1 MTIRYIYQP
10 RQIDL
15 VITMYLCKESN
26 NRSQDSSKYTTSMID
41 FCSTGLQQN
50 QTVEYEA
57 EIFSFNS
64 RGRSEVLRLPKITL
78 NAEEIV
84 AALSSHNARK

>member
-1 MTIRYIYQP
+1 
-10 RQIDL
+10 
-15 VITMYLCKESN
+15 
-26 NRSQDSSKYTTSMID
+26 MID